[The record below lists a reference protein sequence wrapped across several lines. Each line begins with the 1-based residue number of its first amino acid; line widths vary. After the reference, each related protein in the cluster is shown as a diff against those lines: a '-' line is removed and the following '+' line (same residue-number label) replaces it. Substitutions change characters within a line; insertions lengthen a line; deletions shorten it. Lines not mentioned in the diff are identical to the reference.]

1 MKNQKGMTLVE
12 ILVAMGLMVMV
23 VFCFTPFML
32 SSLQNVQ
39 VAGDQREDL
48 YTQKGDIEE
57 QIAEG
62 IDTAE
67 PNLKGVEIIFHQ
79 GTTEATGTA
88 EGLYL
93 TSAGEMLTSFIARDR
108 ASLDLS
114 PSKVSEN
121 CSSSQKIEITCD
133 FMEFTD
139 PAKFELREDG
149 SKAPW
154 QVRFTIQNSNHATM
168 EAIGH
173 YQFDMTKSYHIYYGE
188 DVYATL
194 RITPSSLIA
203 VGQDGAYYVYTS
215 DKEWKKGTGFNAREG
230 KLGDKTLNDA
240 VWTGSQYVAA
250 GEKGSWYY
258 TEDGS
263 GWKTVP
269 LAEEDTFNKM
279 YSDDGTTHVAGT
291 SKVYLLGA
299 FTGYKSFDSE
309 ITNPSQIE
317 SKINLFWNQNDKENT
332 AVTRAWINGTPKLIW
347 SYQKHGLKW
356 EIGSWFPHWGILSG
370 GIVEKS
376 GANEKEIFI
385 DHSVSDIASNN
396 RKDTSEE
403 ERGEVVV
410 VSDTNGQIWNYIST
424 RTENDGWQNN
434 GDGFNGEG
442 TLRKDQAPRAFY
454 RYTVKK
460 DNQNVSMDVAIEELE
475 TDPKNPQNAPPQ
487 LKPEANG
494 KYYIT
499 IDGEKYELVETDGEI
514 LCTYL
519 YEEYYEGSRITVSG
533 EMNAVEFGSTEKE
546 DLWVVGGNIKYDLTN
561 AYSKDVYS
569 ITYSLDENEN
579 WVFESKTTNENL
591 PDGDAPGSPTNK
603 NARILYR
610 SVDAYDNPG
619 EWQVATVPSDCSTI
633 NDIEFIAGKFYAV
646 GDAGTILQSS
656 DGKEWTPMTLT
667 GTEKP
672 NFKGIAG
679 WGEEG

>member
-62 IDTAE
+62 IDAAE
-67 PNLKGVEIIFHQ
+67 PDLKGVEIIFHQ

-121 CSSSQKIEITCD
+121 CSSSQKIAITCD
-133 FMEFTD
+133 FMEFVSEPDGTN
-139 PAKFELREDG
+139 KFKLMVSDG
-149 SKAPW
+149 NDVWTKAEW
-154 QVRFTIQNSNHATM
+154 VSFRIIDKNHAEMSANT
-168 EAIGH
+168 A
-173 YQFDMTKSYHIYYGE
+173 YRFDMRKMYRIYYGE

-203 VGQDGAYYVYTS
+203 VGQNGAYYVYTS
-215 DKEWKKGTGFNAREG
+215 DKKWEKGTGFNASEG

-263 GWKTVP
+263 GWQTVR
-269 LAEEDTFNKM
+269 LDEEDKFNKM
-279 YSDDGTTHVAGT
+279 YSDDGTTHVSGT
-291 SKVYLLGA
+291 SEVKLLGGLV
-299 FTGYKSFDSE
+299 GYKSFDSE
-309 ITNPSQIE
+309 ITNPSEIE
-317 SKINLFWNQNDKENT
+317 SKINYFWETNNKENT
-332 AVTRAWINGTPKLIW
+332 AVTRAWINGTPQLMWANKE
-347 SYQKHGLKW
+347 YTYKW
-356 EIGSWFPHWGILSG
+356 FSGWKTIFGGVNNTRIL
-370 GIVEKS
+370 VD
-376 GANEKEIFI
+376 N
-385 DHSVSDIASNN
+385 SVSDIASNN
-396 RKDTSEE
+396 RKDESES
-403 ERGEVVV
+403 ERGEVVI
-410 VSDTNGQIWNYIST
+410 VSDTSGQIWNYIST
-424 RTENDGWQNN
+424 RTENSGWQNN

-442 TLRKDQAPRAFY
+442 TPREDKQPQASY
-454 RYTVKK
+454 NYTVIDGNK
-460 DNQNVSMDVAIEELE
+460 NVSMKVPI
-475 TDPKNPQNAPPQ
+475 TDIPADPENPQDLPP
-487 LKPEANG
+487 KPISRGG
-494 KYYIT
+494 KYYVT
-499 IDGEKYELVETDGEI
+499 IDGKDYELEKTNGEI
-514 LCTYL
+514 LCTYS
-519 YEEYYEGSRITVSG
+519 YEEYYEGSRIAISG
-533 EMNAVEFGSTEKE
+533 QMNSVEFGSTNQE
-546 DLWVVGGNIKYDLTN
+546 DIWVAGGNIKYEVTD
-561 AYSKDVYS
+561 AFSKDVHS
-569 ITYSLDENEN
+569 ITYSLKNNGEWEVKSQLSN
-579 WVFESKTTNENL
+579 KNL
-591 PDGDAPGSPTNK
+591 PDGDAGGSPTNR

-610 SVDAYDNPG
+610 SADAYDDPG
-619 EWQVATVPSDCSTI
+619 EWQVATVPSECPTI

-656 DGKEWTPMTLT
+656 NGKEWTPMTVT
-667 GTEKP
+667 GSEKP